1 VTAQPGDD
9 RGVATTLLL
18 IRCGIVA
25 GPLFVAA
32 FLVEGATRSGYSPLR
47 HPVSSLALGES
58 GWTQVLNFLV
68 AGALY
73 VAFAAGPLRAGR
85 QGGTAPR
92 VGALLIGAVAVGL
105 LGAGTFVTDPVSGYP
120 PGTPDALTSYSTS
133 GALHDGFSVGTFV
146 GLPAAALTFAW
157 FFWRRKPRVGGIL
170 DRHGVGVPRRLRSY
184 QRRSQP
190 GPGTGRVRGS
200 LPAHHGS
207 HRLQL
212 ADAAGNPHQ

>member
-1 VTAQPGDD
+1 
-9 RGVATTLLL
+9 LLL

-58 GWTQVLNFLV
+58 GWTQVASFLV
-68 AGALY
+68 VGALY
-73 VAFAAGPLRAGR
+73 LAFAAGLLRAGR

-92 VGALLIGAVAVGL
+92 VGAVLIGAVAVGL

-157 FFWRRKPRVGGIL
+157 FFWRAGNRGWAGYSIATALVFLVGFVLTSAAFSQAPGL
-170 DRHGVGVPRRLRSY
+170 VAYGGLY
-184 QRRSQP
+184 QRITVVIGFSWL
-190 GPGTGRVRGS
+190 T
-200 LPAHHGS
+200 L
-207 HRLQL
+207 L
-212 ADAAGNPHQ
+212 AIRTNSALASTPN